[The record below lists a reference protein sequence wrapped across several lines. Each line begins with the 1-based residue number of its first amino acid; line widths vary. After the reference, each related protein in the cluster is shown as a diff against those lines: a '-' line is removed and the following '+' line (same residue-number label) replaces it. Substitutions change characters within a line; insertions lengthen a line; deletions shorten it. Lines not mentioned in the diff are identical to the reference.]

1 MIGQIN
7 KQVYDLQG
15 IINTRNRDSINSVQS
30 SLKSP
35 PLWVIIIPN
44 KGQGEYLNKGKKSK
58 YQKRTE
64 RPNKGKK
71 ELTFT
76 KQEKERPNKF
86 QPRGKRNEQVPAR
99 GKKNQTST
107 SQEEKYQTSTS
118 QKVKH
123 QTSTSQ
129 EEKDKISTSQ
139 DEKDQTSTRQ
149 GKYTK
154 QVQDK
159 GRKTQ
164 TNTRK

>member
-107 SQEEKYQTSTS
+107 SQGEKESNKYQPRG
-118 QKVKH
+118 
-123 QTSTSQ
+123 
-129 EEKDKISTSQ
+129 KISNKYQ
-139 DEKDQTSTRQ
+139 PK
-149 GKYTK
+149 GKTPNKYQPRGK
-154 QVQDK
+154 
-159 GRKTQ
+159 R
-164 TNTRK
+164 

>member
-86 QPRGKRNEQVPAR
+86 QPRGKRNKQVPAR

-107 SQEEKYQTSTS
+107 SQGEKESNKYQPRG
-118 QKVKH
+118 
-123 QTSTSQ
+123 
-129 EEKDKISTSQ
+129 KISNKYQ
-139 DEKDQTSTRQ
+139 PK
-149 GKYTK
+149 GKTPNKYQPRGK
-154 QVQDK
+154 
-159 GRKTQ
+159 R
-164 TNTRK
+164 